1 MRTYSELV
9 SLPTYLDRYNYLRIG
24 QRAFQHTFGNER
36 YLNQALYQ
44 SSRWRNFRR
53 SIIIRDRGCDMAVD
67 GYEINGPITIH
78 HLNPLQVEDLEIEA
92 DCIFDPENVVCVS
105 MMTHEAIHYG
115 SEELLMMLPPERR
128 PNDTKL
134 W

>member
-1 MRTYSELV
+1 MMTYSELV
-9 SLPTYLDRYNYLRIG
+9 SFSTYIERYNYLRIKQTVG
-24 QRAFQHTFGNER
+24 KRTFGNER

-44 SSRWRNFRR
+44 SSRWRTFRR
-53 SIIIRDRGCDMAVD
+53 QIIVRDRGCDMAVD

-78 HLNPLQVEDLEIEA
+78 HLNPLGIEDLENEA

-115 SEELLMMLPPERR
+115 SEELLMMLPPERK